1 MSETKCPP
9 GGFSFRDWSDRDAW
23 EFDVPS
29 DEMIQGLCEEVDD
42 IRRQL
47 AVAKAEN
54 ALLRNQLI
62 GELRSELALSSA
74 YGAIATIAHC
84 ENRLAELEAA
94 EAVKEAGR

>member
-1 MSETKCPP
+1 MSDKCPDC
-9 GGFSFRDWSDRDAW
+9 GELLTGSVRQS
-23 EFDVPS
+23 
-29 DEMIQGLCEEVDD
+29 GVDGWHLRSEID
-42 IRRQL
+42 GPHCVRRQL
-47 AVAKAEN
+47 AAAQAEN

-94 EAVKEAGR
+94 EAAKETGR